1 MLPDECWP
9 KRKYEWNWKVEG
21 CLVRCWKRQTLRCWW
36 IPAGPSLPTLHP
48 APLPSHWP
56 LARAAPGP
64 PPDSVATA
72 SIGSPSL
79 CGCPTGAAG
88 CAFGSSN
95 SVLQEGWFETLL
107 WSILPCREKAL
118 NQMEIPSISQPPGTS
133 PPTCWC
139 SEAVSPLLSEGK
151 SSAAFASP
159 CFLETSTCRL
169 LPASPSP
176 SLSLCRPLFLS
187 PQAFSQL

>member
-1 MLPDECWP
+1 MRLPSRWFWIAFTWLKWNYVFQNLFPYMLPDECWP

-107 WSILPCREKAL
+107 WSLQSL
-118 NQMEIPSISQPPGTS
+118 FQN
-133 PPTCWC
+133 
-139 SEAVSPLLSEGK
+139 L
-151 SSAAFASP
+151 
-159 CFLETSTCRL
+159 
-169 LPASPSP
+169 PSP
-176 SLSLCRPLFLS
+176 
-187 PQAFSQL
+187 AFSTIIEGLIPTINLIL